1 MRDKGSPAELEH
13 RRLLAVQRVLEGY
26 SAEEVAEFLDV
37 DPRSVRRWIATYRKA
52 GGAGLVARPAAGRP
66 PKLTRTQEK
75 VIHRCLADKPTEHG
89 FPTDLWTGPRV
100 AHMIR
105 QEFGVAINPKYITV
119 WLRRRGFTPQK
130 PRRVPRQR
138 DPEAIAAWLASDW
151 PRIKQ
156 KARRQQAHIALLD
169 ESGLLMAP
177 LVRRPGAPGGQP
189 PDFVRRGGGA
199 PRQKVSVAAALW

>member
-1 MRDKGSPAELEH
+1 MRDKGSPAALEH

-37 DPRSVRRWIATYRKA
+37 DPRSVRRWVAAYRLT

-66 PKLTRTQEK
+66 PKLTHTPEK
-75 VIHRCLADKPTEHG
+75 FIRRWLADKPTEHG
-89 FPTDLWTGPRV
+89 FPTDLGTGPRV

-105 QEFGVAINPKYITV
+105 QEFSVEINPKSMTV

-138 DPEAIAAWLASDW
+138 DPEAIATWLAADW
-151 PRIKQ
+151 PRIQ
-156 KARRQQAHIALLD
+156 KKPED
-169 ESGLLMAP
+169 STP
-177 LVRRPGAPGGQP
+177 T
-189 PDFVRRGGGA
+189 
-199 PRQKVSVAAALW
+199 SS

>member
-37 DPRSVRRWIATYRKA
+37 DPRSVRRWVAAYRQT

-66 PKLTRTQEK
+66 PKLTHTQEK
-75 VIHRCLADKPTEHG
+75 FIHRWLADKPTEHG

-105 QEFGVAINPKYITV
+105 QEFSVEINPKYMTV

-138 DPEAIAAWLASDW
+138 DPEAIATWLAADW
-151 PRIKQ
+151 PRIK
-156 KARRQQAHIALLD
+156 KK
-169 ESGLLMAP
+169 
-177 LVRRPGAPGGQP
+177 
-189 PDFVRRGGGA
+189 PDDST
-199 PRQKVSVAAALW
+199 PTSS